1 MKNQKK
7 IRQLTVAAFFVAVEL
22 VLTLTPIGYIPIG
35 PINATTMH
43 IPVILAGI
51 LIGRRWGAMLGGV
64 FGLTSLAKATFSPG
78 VTSFVFSPFITV
90 GGVHGNFW
98 SLFIVLV
105 PRILLG
111 FLSGVLYDVLRK
123 FIKAE
128 TLCVSVSAAVNT
140 LLHTLMVMGSI
151 WLFFGQPYAS
161 AMGMTMTEVAAFIMG
176 IITTNGIMEMI
187 VAAVIEPVLVKA
199 LRPAVERMGIHD

>member
-98 SLFIVLV
+98 SLYQARLD
-105 PRILLG
+105 IL
-111 FLSGVLYDVLRK
+111 
-123 FIKAE
+123 
-128 TLCVSVSAAVNT
+128 
-140 LLHTLMVMGSI
+140 
-151 WLFFGQPYAS
+151 
-161 AMGMTMTEVAAFIMG
+161 
-176 IITTNGIMEMI
+176 
-187 VAAVIEPVLVKA
+187 
-199 LRPAVERMGIHD
+199 